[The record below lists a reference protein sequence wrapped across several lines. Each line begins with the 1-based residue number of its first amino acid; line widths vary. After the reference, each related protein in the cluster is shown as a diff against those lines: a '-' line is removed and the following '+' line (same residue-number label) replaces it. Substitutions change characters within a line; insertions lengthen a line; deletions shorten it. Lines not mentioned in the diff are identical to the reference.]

1 MKKVL
6 LNFIAITAMVM
17 LGITANAQNKDKAA
31 VEKLIQNYF
40 NTLNDGDATKLT
52 SYFTNSA
59 ALLAQGAPTATGSDQ
74 INGTF
79 KYVFDNF
86 SYSLKVS
93 IGETIIQGKY
103 AIVSSTSTG
112 SKRIV
117 GFPKVSSSGNQS
129 SSDPGKRR
137 SSVKSTMGR
146 SRPAAPSSA
155 WAARTPRQPSP
166 LSCSCSTSADQ
177 RQSRIAS

>member
-1 MKKVL
+1 MKKLL

-40 NTLNDGDATKLT
+40 TTLNDGDATKLT

-74 INGTF
+74 INATF

-112 SKRIV
+112 SFKIKAKNETVPADFRETFIL
-117 GFPKVSSSGNQS
+117 K
-129 SSDPGKRR
+129 KE
-137 SSVKSTMGR
+137 KST
-146 SRPAAPSSA
+146 
-155 WAARTPRQPSP
+155 WKIARYMYNQPN
-166 LSCSCSTSADQ
+166 
-177 RQSRIAS
+177 